1 MLLILILVSQI
12 ALKQIATRTE
22 DVINVPPFYELKQ
35 RKYLLSLLC
44 CCQLGGGGGE
54 AMTQKLNQ
62 SDFNQRRMSFYTLSI
77 LIRVRPQLASENASS
92 LRLPALEVL
101 TVNKLRH
108 VCVTHIYLRA
118 SSLRQA
124 DTLTSQRIIS
134 LHRHHGKT
142 TQ

>member
-12 ALKQIATRTE
+12 ALKQIATRAE
-22 DVINVPPFYELKQ
+22 DVINVPSFYELKQ
-35 RKYLLSLLC
+35 RKYLLSPLC
-44 CCQLGGGGGE
+44 CCQLGGGKGR
-54 AMTQKLNQ
+54 MTQKLNQ
-62 SDFNQRRMSFYTLSI
+62 SDFNQRRMSFHTLSI

-118 SSLRQA
+118 SSLRQTN
-124 DTLTSQRIIS
+124 TLTSQRIIS

>member
-12 ALKQIATRTE
+12 ALKQIATRAE
-22 DVINVPPFYELKQ
+22 DVINVPSFYELKQ

-44 CCQLGGGGGE
+44 CCQLGGGG
-54 AMTQKLNQ
+54 MTQKLNLP
-62 SDFNQRRMSFYTLSI
+62 DFNQRRMSFHTLSI
-77 LIRVRPQLASENASS
+77 LIRVKPQLASENASS